1 MKTTN
6 TAFAAGYME
15 PAEQNIELNK
25 PVSRRQLGILL
36 EMDDRCLKDYESY
49 GIITGIKSPS
59 YKNTR
64 YVPRLVLEQIA
75 DYVRTEHASTQHLF
89 KTAKEKMKHGKK
101 TTA

>member
-6 TAFAAGYME
+6 TNITAGYIE

-25 PVSRRQLGILL
+25 PVSRRKLGKILQ
-36 EMDDRCLKDYESY
+36 MDDRCLKDYESY
-49 GIITGIKSPS
+49 GIITGVKSPG

-75 DYVRTEHASTQHLF
+75 EHVRTEHASTQHLF
-89 KTAKEKMKHGKK
+89 NTAKEKMKYGKK